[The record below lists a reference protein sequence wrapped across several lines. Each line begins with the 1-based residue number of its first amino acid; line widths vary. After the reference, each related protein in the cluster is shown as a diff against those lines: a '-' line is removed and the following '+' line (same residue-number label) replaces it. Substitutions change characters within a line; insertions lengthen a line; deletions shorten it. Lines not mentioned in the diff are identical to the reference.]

1 MIQFRY
7 GHVATFVPLL
17 CTLLLTASR
26 VQAQIQKPTPQHA
39 PGGVMGYVKW
49 GFGNDNAPMQL
60 AANSGMT
67 FVGVGKARQGGEQ
80 LLWRVGAQ
88 GGQTQLVQ
96 TTARTADLAR
106 GTFMNYVG
114 RDTLPPL
121 RLYTYVSSA
130 ANGIRGTLAV
140 GGTTKERLPIRA
152 MKEGMAEYAVYP
164 RALSATERM
173 RVESAMA
180 LRHGITLNHSYFN
193 SKGLVVRNY
202 YRLKAYNHRVAGII
216 GDSTSCLYLSAGQSA
231 EGEAAVRVAAKAIGE
246 GASYLWGDNAKRLAF
261 AADRGNG
268 KWMQRRWAAT
278 TTGTP
283 VAGMTLT
290 LDTRSIRQ
298 LEPLG
303 EGESYYL
310 AIDNSGTG
318 KFPVGQLRY
327 YKAHMGQAD
336 SVTFM
341 GISAGVGESVFTFRA
356 AKDFFSTIDVEQPRC
371 STGAKGAL
379 RVLLTGGTPPYRL
392 TASVDGKAVCV
403 HATADSIVTVP
414 SLTQGKYVIVA
425 YDNGGKSLCS
435 EVTLHNADLA
445 DVPDLEDVSFAQGAE
460 RDYHLETKGNYACRW
475 KTPTGKYLDGRRVT
489 LEEDGEYL
497 VELTN
502 DDGCSTL
509 RTLNVTT
516 ATGDGF
522 ARYEVSPNPT
532 RDGNVDVRVEL
543 TETAP
548 LALFL
553 HAPDGALLQTEVR
566 KPESY
571 HATRLYL
578 PVVGVYILEMRSG
591 EARRSVKI
599 IRR

>member
-17 CTLLLTASR
+17 CTLLLTTSR
-26 VQAQIQKPTPQHA
+26 VQAQIQKHTPQHA
-39 PGGVMGYVKW
+39 PGGVVGYVKW

-67 FVGVGKARQGGEQ
+67 FVGVGKVRQGGEQ

-216 GDSTSCLYLSAGQSA
+216 GDSTSCLYLPTGQSA

-261 AADRGNG
+261 AADRG
-268 KWMQRRWAAT
+268 KRQMDAT
-278 TTGTP
+278 AMGGNHYGDTCGGHDFDARHAEHQATGT
-283 VAGMTLT
+283 
-290 LDTRSIRQ
+290 
-298 LEPLG
+298 
-303 EGESYYL
+303 
-310 AIDNSGTG
+310 
-318 KFPVGQLRY
+318 
-327 YKAHMGQAD
+327 
-336 SVTFM
+336 
-341 GISAGVGESVFTFRA
+341 
-356 AKDFFSTIDVEQPRC
+356 
-371 STGAKGAL
+371 
-379 RVLLTGGTPPYRL
+379 
-392 TASVDGKAVCV
+392 
-403 HATADSIVTVP
+403 
-414 SLTQGKYVIVA
+414 
-425 YDNGGKSLCS
+425 
-435 EVTLHNADLA
+435 
-445 DVPDLEDVSFAQGAE
+445 
-460 RDYHLETKGNYACRW
+460 
-475 KTPTGKYLDGRRVT
+475 
-489 LEEDGEYL
+489 
-497 VELTN
+497 
-502 DDGCSTL
+502 
-509 RTLNVTT
+509 
-516 ATGDGF
+516 
-522 ARYEVSPNPT
+522 
-532 RDGNVDVRVEL
+532 
-543 TETAP
+543 
-548 LALFL
+548 
-553 HAPDGALLQTEVR
+553 
-566 KPESY
+566 
-571 HATRLYL
+571 
-578 PVVGVYILEMRSG
+578 
-591 EARRSVKI
+591 ARRGRKLLSGH
-599 IRR
+599 RQ

>member
-26 VQAQIQKPTPQHA
+26 VQAQIQKHTPQHA

-96 TTARTADLAR
+96 TTARTADLTR

-164 RALSATERM
+164 RALSASERM

-216 GDSTSCLYLSAGQSA
+216 GDSASCLYKATGQSG
-231 EGEAAVRVAAKAIGE
+231 EGEAVVRVSAKAIGE

-268 KWMQRRWAAT
+268 KWMRR
-278 TTGTP
+278 
-283 VAGMTLT
+283 
-290 LDTRSIRQ
+290 
-298 LEPLG
+298 
-303 EGESYYL
+303 
-310 AIDNSGTG
+310 
-318 KFPVGQLRY
+318 
-327 YKAHMGQAD
+327 
-336 SVTFM
+336 
-341 GISAGVGESVFTFRA
+341 
-356 AKDFFSTIDVEQPRC
+356 
-371 STGAKGAL
+371 
-379 RVLLTGGTPPYRL
+379 LTGGNHHGDTCGGHDFDAR
-392 TASVDGKAVCV
+392 
-403 HATADSIVTVP
+403 HAEH
-414 SLTQGKYVIVA
+414 Q
-425 YDNGGKSLCS
+425 
-435 EVTLHNADLA
+435 
-445 DVPDLEDVSFAQGAE
+445 
-460 RDYHLETKGNYACRW
+460 
-475 KTPTGKYLDGRRVT
+475 
-489 LEEDGEYL
+489 
-497 VELTN
+497 
-502 DDGCSTL
+502 
-509 RTLNVTT
+509 
-516 ATGDGF
+516 ATG
-522 ARYEVSPNPT
+522 T
-532 RDGNVDVRVEL
+532 
-543 TETAP
+543 
-548 LALFL
+548 
-553 HAPDGALLQTEVR
+553 
-566 KPESY
+566 
-571 HATRLYL
+571 
-578 PVVGVYILEMRSG
+578 
-591 EARRSVKI
+591 ARRGRKLLSGG
-599 IRR
+599 RQ